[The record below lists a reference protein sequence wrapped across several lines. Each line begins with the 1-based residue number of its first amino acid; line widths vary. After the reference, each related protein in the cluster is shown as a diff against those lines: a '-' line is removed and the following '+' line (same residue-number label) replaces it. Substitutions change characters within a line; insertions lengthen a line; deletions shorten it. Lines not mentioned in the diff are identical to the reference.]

1 MLEKDV
7 ETQIKRWLH
16 AKKIYY
22 FKVHGSSFMQPGIPD
37 IVACVDGRF
46 VGIEVKN
53 KGKLKNQSEHQKIHE
68 QLIKESGGLFIL
80 ADSLQTVKDILCQN
94 TNTFYS

>member
-1 MLEKDV
+1 MLEKNI
-7 ETQIKRWLH
+7 ETEIKRWLM
-16 AKKIYY
+16 ANNIYF

-37 IVACVDGRF
+37 IIACVKGRF

-68 QLIKESGGLFIL
+68 QLIKDSGGIFIL
-80 ADSLQTVKDILCQN
+80 ADSLETVKEILCKN